1 MTNEV
6 SGKTGNQGG
15 FASSLP
21 RIPSTVELYDL
32 LMREIE
38 PELLSTS
45 IAGLALKY
53 RRETPEQ
60 SNERAER
67 YAKAFREYDRR
78 LETYIQTLNA
88 SIRKFG
94 KDAAASMEA
103 LSSALTS
110 IDSTDT
116 TSHTSL

>member
-1 MTNEV
+1 MTNDV
-6 SGKTGNQGG
+6 SGKAGNQGG

-38 PELLSTS
+38 PELLTTS

-60 SNERAER
+60 ANERAGGMQR
-67 YAKAFREYDRR
+67 HSVSMTDAWKRTFRR
-78 LETYIQTLNA
+78 
-88 SIRKFG
+88 
-94 KDAAASMEA
+94 
-103 LSSALTS
+103 
-110 IDSTDT
+110 
-116 TSHTSL
+116 